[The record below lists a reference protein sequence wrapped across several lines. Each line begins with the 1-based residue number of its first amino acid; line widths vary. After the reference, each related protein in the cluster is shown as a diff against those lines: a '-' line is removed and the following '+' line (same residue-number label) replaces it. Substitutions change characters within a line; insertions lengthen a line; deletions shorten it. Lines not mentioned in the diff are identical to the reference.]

1 MTRRPERGLVVAVIA
16 GAAIGTAAAVVGLVL
31 GFGLPLPLWTL
42 GGMVVAAAWWGL
54 RQLLPEIESETV
66 PEPQHPPRPWSTGVD
81 RRTRVLETR
90 LRGAQGGRSTTAG
103 ALHDTIAEIVAAR
116 SSTAPLPEVL
126 QTYLRSEP
134 RSLGRA
140 QLRTILRELTRP

>member
-42 GGMVVAAAWWGL
+42 GGMVVAVAWWGL
-54 RQLLPEIESETV
+54 RQLLPEIESEA
-66 PEPQHPPRPWSTGVD
+66 QPWSTGVD

-90 LRGAQGGRSTTAG
+90 LRGAQGGRSTTAT
-103 ALHDTIAEIVAAR
+103 ALHDTIAEIVEARAAN
-116 SSTAPLPEVL
+116 APLPDRL

-134 RSLGRA
+134 RTLSRA
-140 QLRTILRELTRP
+140 QLRTILRELTRL